1 MFKRMPFFGLL
12 SPKSPMQGLV
22 EHYDQISD
30 CLELIKEALECY
42 VSGSGICREFEELL
56 LEIDK
61 IENQADKIKRRVRN
75 HLPKGLFMPVEKT
88 LFLNY
93 TTQQDDVMD
102 EAQEALRWLGMRRI
116 NVPSEYQRAF
126 ISLLEEVSE
135 AATQLGPALKKT
147 VGLVHGEHLDREG
160 CKDKFRTVRLQR
172 EKVFKWKQQLIS
184 DIYNS
189 DMEFKDIYQLIHFV
203 DCLNTMAKSCEQ
215 CAGTLRAMIAR

>member
-1 MFKRMPFFGLL
+1 MFKRMPFFGML

-22 EHYDQISD
+22 EHYDQISQ
-30 CLELIKEALECY
+30 CLELIREALECY
-42 VSGSGICREFEELL
+42 VSGSGVCREFEELRK
-56 LEIDK
+56 EIDK
-61 IENQADKIKRRVRN
+61 IENQADKIKRRIRN
-75 HLPKGLFMPVEKT
+75 HLPKSLFMPVEKT

-102 EAQEALRWLGMRRI
+102 EAQDALRWLGMRRI
-116 NVPSEYQRAF
+116 QIPALYQKAF

-135 AATQLGPALKKT
+135 AATQLGPALKMT

-160 CKDKFRTVRLQR
+160 CKDKYRTVRLQR

-215 CAGTLRAMIAR
+215 GAGTLRAMIAR

>member
-1 MFKRMPFFGLL
+1 
-12 SPKSPMQGLV
+12 MQGLV

>member
-1 MFKRMPFFGLL
+1 MFKRIPFFGLL
-12 SPKSPMQGLV
+12 SPKSPLQGLI
-22 EHYDQISD
+22 EHYDQISE

-42 VSGSGICREFEELL
+42 VSGSGVCREFEELKQ
-56 LEIDK
+56 EIDK
-61 IENQADKIKRRVRN
+61 IEGQADKIKRRIRN
-75 HLPKGLFMPVEKT
+75 HLPKRIFMAVDKA

-93 TTQQDDVMD
+93 TTQQDNVMD

-116 NVPSEYQRAF
+116 NVPPDYQRAF

-135 AATQLGPALKKT
+135 AAVQLGPALKMT
-147 VGLVHGEHLDREG
+147 VDLVHGEYLDRQA
-160 CKDKFRTVRLQR
+160 CKDKFREVRYLR
-172 EKVFKWKQQLIS
+172 EKVFKRKQQLIS

-189 DMEFKDIYQLIHFV
+189 EMNFKDIYQLIHFV

>member
-135 AATQLGPALKKT
+135 AATQLGPALKMT
-147 VGLVHGEHLDREG
+147 VGLVHGEHLDRAG

>member
-22 EHYDQISD
+22 EHYDQISK
-30 CLELIKEALECY
+30 CLDLVKEALECY
-42 VSGSGICREFEELL
+42 VSGSGICREFEELKQ
-56 LEIDK
+56 EIDK

-75 HLPKGLFMPVEKT
+75 HLPKSLFMAVDKT

-93 TTQQDDVMD
+93 TTQQDNVMD

-116 NVPSEYQRAF
+116 NIPPTYQRAF

-135 AATQLGPALKKT
+135 AAAQLGPALKMT

-160 CKDKFRTVRLQR
+160 CKDKYRAVRLLR
-172 EKVFKWKQQLIS
+172 EKVFKSKQQLIS

-189 DMEFKDIYQLIHFV
+189 DMDFKDIYQLIHFV
-203 DCLNTMAKSCEQ
+203 DSLNTMAKSCEQ